1 MRGPAVSG
9 PLSWS
14 QVFPFGHVGC
24 IFSKSVD
31 YRDIL
36 LRAGGSGIYPPETW
50 RFPDVGELL
59 YYLADDL
66 CTSGVWSNIALH
78 TRMALPVCFYFF
90 RLLST
95 SHWVSHSQRF
105 TMSLNVQA
113 GLCFPLGEPLSAFSG
128 RHSMTRR
135 LFLNLLCHGHVDGSI
150 SGYMARKSS
159 SKVVRTLDLK
169 PGSWDPELEAGTRN
183 PEILEP
189 KEKGGSPVTSYWLSG
204 MTAVF
209 PGTPRLAPPAFGV
222 CQSCKP
228 GRKML
233 CLPEDLFSFLYVAE
247 LLQGP
252 ALQWRAEPAG
262 TKDCRNVI
270 HGRDLEPAGS
280 SRDS

>member
-1 MRGPAVSG
+1 MLASSSTTLPMTFV
-9 PLSWS
+9 PLAYGAILLFTPRWHSLCA
-14 QVFPFGHVGC
+14 F
-24 IFSKSVD
+24 IFSSKATVLLRPWAWRVWIDMISSGVLQD
-31 YRDIL
+31 EVIL
-36 LRAGGSGIYPPETW
+36 LLLHRAS
-50 RFPDVGELL
+50 F
-59 YYLADDL
+59 DDSL
-66 CTSGVWSNIALH
+66 
-78 TRMALPVCFYFF
+78 
-90 RLLST
+90 LLST

-113 GLCFPLGEPLSAFSG
+113 GLCFPLAHLPLLSSW
-128 RHSMTRR
+128 RV
-135 LFLNLLCHGHVDGSI
+135 FLRGI

-169 PGSWDPELEAGTRN
+169 PGSWDPEPGSWN
-183 PEILEP
+183 PEPRGGRAAVFLALGQEP

-247 LLQGP
+247 L
-252 ALQWRAEPAG
+252 
-262 TKDCRNVI
+262 
-270 HGRDLEPAGS
+270 
-280 SRDS
+280 